1 MEPANTNTYTNVSS
15 EQIFLL
21 IPTYLAL
28 SLVSIHNDSDA
39 NMGIVKT
46 IRATDSDNGSQ
57 SVKYSK

>member
-1 MEPANTNTYTNVSS
+1 MIVTIARC
-15 EQIFLL
+15 LD
-21 IPTYLAL
+21 
-28 SLVSIHNDSDA
+28 SIHKDSDT